1 MVHCAP
7 VLLYVTSAIALIPS
21 IVSRVTTFLLKD
33 ETDYIYVPEDC
44 FSSYTDFIQDIG
56 GSSIY

>member
-33 ETDYIYVPEDC
+33 ETDYIYVPEA
-44 FSSYTDFIQDIG
+44 
-56 GSSIY
+56 